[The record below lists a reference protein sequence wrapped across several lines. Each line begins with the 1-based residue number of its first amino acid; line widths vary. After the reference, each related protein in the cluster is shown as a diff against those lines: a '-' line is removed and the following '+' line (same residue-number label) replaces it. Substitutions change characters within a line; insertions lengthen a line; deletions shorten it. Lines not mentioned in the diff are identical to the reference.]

1 MNERPNGN
9 VRKKQVR
16 NKSRRNKNGSNILI
30 YAFLTITLI
39 SVMVVLSLTV
49 FFKASEINV
58 VGLGE
63 RYSKSDII
71 SAAGLNVG
79 DNLFLTDSDDVER
92 SIEKKLPYIIDAQL
106 SKKFPSTFKLTV
118 KETEPDRIYSVGKD
132 MYALCKGEKVLEII
146 DEYISSYTYY
156 DIPVKEAKAGENI
169 AIDNEISEIYNE
181 LEKAISESKLNNITA
196 ISFKNKV
203 DIKLIFDN
211 RLLLEIGTTE
221 NIKEKL
227 ATASEVIDRVMSKH
241 GSEVEGSI
249 NLKYLVDNNT
259 ETYFTQESILDF
271 DIIPE
276 TDANNENPTETQ

>member
-1 MNERPNGN
+1 M
-9 VRKKQVR
+9 
-16 NKSRRNKNGSNILI
+16 
-30 YAFLTITLI
+30 
-39 SVMVVLSLTV
+39 
-49 FFKASEINV
+49 
-58 VGLGE
+58 
-63 RYSKSDII
+63 
-71 SAAGLNVG
+71 
-79 DNLFLTDSDDVER
+79 
-92 SIEKKLPYIIDAQL
+92 
-106 SKKFPSTFKLTV
+106 
-118 KETEPDRIYSVGKD
+118 
-132 MYALCKGEKVLEII
+132 
-146 DEYISSYTYY
+146 
-156 DIPVKEAKAGENI
+156 
-169 AIDNEISEIYNE
+169 DNEISEIYNE

-271 DIIPE
+271 NIIPE
-276 TDANNENPTETQ
+276 VYTDGEKPEFD

>member
-1 MNERPNGN
+1 
-9 VRKKQVR
+9 
-16 NKSRRNKNGSNILI
+16 
-30 YAFLTITLI
+30 
-39 SVMVVLSLTV
+39 
-49 FFKASEINV
+49 
-58 VGLGE
+58 
-63 RYSKSDII
+63 
-71 SAAGLNVG
+71 
-79 DNLFLTDSDDVER
+79 
-92 SIEKKLPYIIDAQL
+92 
-106 SKKFPSTFKLTV
+106 
-118 KETEPDRIYSVGKD
+118 